1 MAKVSK
7 KRIELFNN
15 YAKNIIY
22 RCTHQKYDE
31 LKSITDNDNEIIGVN
46 SDNLTIICEE
56 STSYNHYYFNVS
68 GNLIILFDDNINC
81 ASLVSKYTNQLK
93 RKTLLNNLYSY
104 FSKLVKNVTNSSVQ
118 SHEYSFDF
126 SSVEISF
133 SQWHSKKKK
142 EPIDFELKDHNSVIE
157 KDLYYLSCKSLSE
170 YNQIF
175 DVVSKW
181 KNDTLDTN
189 EIVILSDNQVDFKTL
204 QNLEEDNSNLELK
217 SEDNEK
223 IILTDYAKIN
233 KRESFKKV
241 VVTFVTIILVC
252 SIVLGVGYG
261 LFTLGKLMVNGI
273 SGLINQISF
282 RDENSCYYDNGHLI
296 EESSCTKQGKIKYT
310 CLRHGEEKEVDLPLH
325 HNFLEHC
332 KCVDCG
338 FVLDGELKLD
348 YATKLNYTTDT
359 PYVINHGTNSYIS
372 MKYQYG
378 QYIELNHDIVI
389 PQYLSTKDG
398 ELYPVKEVNLTYEEP
413 YSWHRKYQ
421 NVTIYVPKGHKTN
434 INIGNFAIEN
444 LIVFGDVDTL
454 TNYNSKIKTYVKNI
468 TVYGNVDNIIS
479 NSVKHKKLE
488 SLVVTGEIKNFDINF
503 LKNTEIEQINLTKET
518 QVLNNI
524 EVLEELEKLCNLY
537 VPEGNNNFKSIDGVL
552 YSSDMKKLLHYPIG
566 RKANY
571 LVVPDGVENLGNI
584 YTQRNK
590 LKKVIVPA
598 SVTSFYKENT
608 TNIVTNLRK
617 VYFKGSEELFNSKF
631 PNGVTIDKTFTKIYY
646 YSEVKIKDGHHWHF
660 NKFNNPK
667 KW

>member
-7 KRIELFNN
+7 KRIKIYNN
-15 YAKNIIY
+15 YAKSIIY
-22 RCTHQKYDE
+22 RCTHQKNNE
-31 LKSITDNDNEIIGVN
+31 LKSVTDNEKEIISVINDG
-46 SDNLTIICEE
+46 LTIICENDVNYKH
-56 STSYNHYYFNVS
+56 YNFKVS
-68 GNLIILFDDNINC
+68 GNLIISFDSNINC
-81 ASLVSKYTNQLK
+81 ISLVNKYTTALQ
-93 RKTLLNNLYSY
+93 RKTLINNLYSC
-104 FSKLVKNVTNSSVQ
+104 FAKLVDNVTNSCVASN
-118 SHEYSFDF
+118 EFSFDF
-126 SSVEISF
+126 SSVEIVF
-133 SQWHSKKKK
+133 SQWHTKKKK
-142 EPIDFELKDHNSVIE
+142 EPIDLELKDHNYIIE
-157 KDLYYLSCKSLSE
+157 DDFYCLSCKTSSE

-175 DVVSKW
+175 ELVSKW
-181 KNDTLDTN
+181 KNDTLDEN
-189 EIVILSDNQVDFKTL
+189 ELIQVDNDRIDFKSL
-204 QNLEEDNSNLELK
+204 QKIKKESKIEVKTEEK
-217 SEDNEK
+217 EK
-223 IILTDYAKIN
+223 VVLTDYAKIE
-233 KRESFKKV
+233 RIESFKKV
-241 VVTFVTIILVC
+241 GITIMSIVLVC

-261 LFTLGKLMVNGI
+261 LFALGKLAVNGI
-273 SGLINQISF
+273 AGLINKISF
-282 RDENSCYYDNGHLI
+282 RVENTCYYDNGTIL
-296 EESSCTKQGKIKYT
+296 EESTCTKQGKVKYV
-310 CLRHGEEKEVDLPLH
+310 CVRHGEEKEVDLPLN
-325 HNFLEHC
+325 HNFLEHN

-338 FVLDGELKLD
+338 YTLEGDLKLD
-348 YATKLNYTTDT
+348 YATKLNHTTDT
-359 PYVINHGTNSYIS
+359 PYVINDGTNSYVS

-398 ELYPVKEVNLTYEEP
+398 ELYPVKEVNLTYKDK
-413 YSWHRKYQ
+413 YDWHRNYQ

-444 LIVFGDVDTL
+444 LIVFGNVDTL